1 MPTSRSA
8 LHLMENP
15 SRYMIGI
22 DLGTTNSV
30 VAYCEK
36 QASSNPETPEIQVFQ
51 VPQLVAEGEVRA
63 VPTLPSFLYFPNEH
77 DLSSGGM
84 RLPWDERPES
94 VVGLLAREHGALV
107 PGRQVSSAKSWL
119 CHDAVDRR
127 AKLLPWEAEP
137 PEPMISPVEASAR
150 YLTHLRNA
158 WNHSAS
164 LSAGAGLR
172 FEHQEIILTV
182 PASFDEESRELTVE
196 AAHEAGLETLTLLE
210 EPLAAFYAWIAAHQD
225 LLNVAPMLR
234 KPGRRPR
241 GSPLPGWGGETGV
254 GGRSVELQDGD
265 LVLICDVGGGTT
277 DFSLIRVRMADRQVQ
292 FERVAIGEHLLLG
305 GDNLDL
311 ALARRVEEKLHVPK
325 LSLRQRHALRRAC
338 CAAKERLLSDPSLG
352 RLPISV
358 LGSGRAVV
366 GGALST
372 ELTRDEVAEVLTS
385 GFLPLTAP
393 DDLPGHDRRVGLRE
407 LGLPYASEPAI
418 TKHLAA
424 FLTQAAQASLVGAR
438 HGAPVPERHDVPVQA
453 HHRAPAPM
461 VRPDAI
467 LFNGGFFAP
476 AVTREKIVEAVAGWF
491 RGENKA
497 WRPKVLHNKAPE
509 SAVAIGA
516 AYYGRV
522 RRGGGLRIRAGS
534 ARTYYIGVQSEGAQG
549 HAPQAVCVLPSG
561 IEEGTT
567 LPLANREFAVLT
579 NRPVSFTLYS
589 STTRHDEHGEVAV
602 LEEEQVHRHA
612 PLVTLLRYGKKSRQI
627 ELGVQLKASF
637 TEVGT
642 LELWFESLKTQH
654 RWRLQFELRGDEGQ
668 FQGAAPLPPQAPPP
682 IPEESLEAAGRLIQ
696 EVFGRAHD
704 GWKHEARGQDALAAA
719 GGRPALQPE
728 AIVNKL
734 EAALGHNKDAWPMG
748 AIRKLCDVLV
758 EVADGRAKSRRHEAR
773 WLNLFGFCLRPG
785 FGALLDDWRINQ
797 ARRVYLAGPSF
808 PKDPQ
813 CQVEW
818 LVLWRRV
825 AGGFNAG
832 QQHELYQ
839 KYAALLG
846 ISGKKTSGRLNSQV
860 EHEGWRLLASLEH
873 LPASLRESL
882 GEELVARIK
891 MEPTDKAWLWSLGRV
906 GARIPLYGPLNCVVA
921 VETASKWLMAL
932 LELPEFTAETASAI
946 VQLGSRTNDHLRDID
961 DDLREK
967 AIARLRSG
975 GIADD
980 VSRGLQ
986 QFVPP
991 AQADAL
997 RIFGESL
1004 PEGLRLVE

>member
-1 MPTSRSA
+1 
-8 LHLMENP
+8 MESS
-15 SRYMIGI
+15 SRYIIGI

-30 VAYCEK
+30 VAYLDK
-36 QASSNPETPEIQVFQ
+36 LQAKNQEAPGIQVF
-51 VPQLVAEGEVRA
+51 PILQLVAEGELRA
-63 VPTLPSFLYFPNEH
+63 MPTLPSFLYFPNEH
-77 DLSSGGM
+77 DLSAGGL
-84 RLPWDERPES
+84 RLPWDECPES
-94 VVGLLAREHGALV
+94 VVGVLAREQGALL

-150 YLTHLRNA
+150 YLTQLRNA
-158 WNHSAS
+158 WNHSAAAAS
-164 LSAGAGLR
+164 GAEARL
-172 FEHQEIILTV
+172 EDQEIVLTV
-182 PASFDEESRELTVE
+182 PASFDEEARELTVE
-196 AAHEAGLETLTLLE
+196 AARQAGLETLTLLE
-210 EPLAAFYAWIAAHQD
+210 EPMAAFYAWIAAHQD
-225 LLNVAPMLR
+225 LLNLAPALR
-234 KPGRRPR
+234 RAPRRSR
-241 GSPLPGWGGETGV
+241 GSAPLLAPLPGRGAEP
-254 GGRSVELQDGD
+254 ELRDGD
-265 LVLICDVGGGTT
+265 LVLICDVGGGTS
-277 DFSLIRVRMADRQVQ
+277 DFSLIRVRFLNNQVQ

-311 ALARRVEEKLHVPK
+311 ALARRVEEKLLAPK

-338 CAAKERLLSDPSLG
+338 CAAKERLLSDSSLH

-358 LGSGRAVV
+358 LGGGRAVV
-366 GGALST
+366 GGMLSA
-372 ELTRDEVAEVLTS
+372 ELTRDEVVEVLTG
-385 GFLPLTAP
+385 GFLPRTAP
-393 DDLPGHDRRVGLRE
+393 DDLPAHDRRVGLRE

-424 FLTQAAQASLVGAR
+424 FLTQAAAAVKPESSSPVPQREGA
-438 HGAPVPERHDVPVQA
+438 APV
-453 HHRAPAPM
+453 M

-476 AVTREKIVEAVAGWF
+476 AVTRAKIQEAVVGWF
-491 RGENKA
+491 GGESNA
-497 WRPKVLHNKAPE
+497 WRPRILNNSAPE

-534 ARTYYIGVQSEGAQG
+534 ARSYYVGVQSAQAHG
-549 HAPQAVCVLPSG
+549 QALQAVCVLPAG

-589 STTRHDEHGEVAV
+589 STARHDEHGEVAV
-602 LEEEQVHRHA
+602 LDEEQIHRHA

-627 ELGVQLKASF
+627 ELAVQLRASF

-642 LELWFESLKTQH
+642 LELWCESLKTQH
-654 RWRLQFELRGDEGQ
+654 RWRLQFELRGDDR
-668 FQGAAPLPPQAPPP
+668 QGREATAQPPQAPRP
-682 IPEESLEAAGRLIQ
+682 IAEESLDAAARLIR
-696 EVFGRAHD
+696 EVFGSAREAS
-704 GWKHEARGQDALAAA
+704 KPEARGQEAGAAA
-719 GGRPALQPE
+719 GATPALQPE

-734 EAALGHNKDAWPMG
+734 EVTLGHNKDSWPMDT
-748 AIRKLCDVLV
+748 IRKLCDVLA

-785 FGALLDDWRINQ
+785 FGALLDDWRISQ

-825 AGGFNAG
+825 AGGLNAG
-832 QQHELYQ
+832 QQRELYQ
-839 KYAALLG
+839 KYGALLG

-860 EHEGWRLLASLEH
+860 EHEGWRLLSSLEH
-873 LPASLRESL
+873 LPAPWRVSL
-882 GEELVARIK
+882 GEELLARINK
-891 MEPTDKAWLWSLGRV
+891 EPTDKAWLWSLGRV

-921 VETASKWLMAL
+921 ADTASRWLTAL
-932 LELPEFTAETASAI
+932 LDLPEFTAETASAV
-946 VQLGSRTNDHLRDID
+946 VQLGARSGDHLRDID
-961 DDLREK
+961 DELRQK
-967 AIARLRSG
+967 AMARLTAA
-975 GIADD
+975 GIPENL
-980 VSRGLQ
+980 SLGLQ
-986 QFVPP
+986 QYVPP
-991 AQADAL
+991 ARADAV